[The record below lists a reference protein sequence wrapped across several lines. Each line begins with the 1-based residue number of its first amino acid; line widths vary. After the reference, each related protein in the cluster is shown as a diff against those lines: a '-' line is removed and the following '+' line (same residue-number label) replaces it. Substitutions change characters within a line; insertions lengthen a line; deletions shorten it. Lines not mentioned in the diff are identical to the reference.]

1 MLASLIAL
9 ALSPSRIQ
17 EDTVVRNI
25 PPRDVWV
32 FRSVLDERA
41 RIATVALAKDFW
53 VSYDATN
60 CGLYKFWKG
69 DVNFEGAVYTS
80 VHGPQPTSK
89 GGEILGGKVDA
100 PVWRVDGKEVKPT
113 YRGHRMLKGNRVEFV
128 YEVPV
133 NDKKAIVTEEP
144 GLLRRGDRPVGLSR
158 TFKSSMPSANIQV
171 LTYGRSASLNNFFL
185 NGRANPEGDR
195 EAWTGVGA
203 KTTWSVLF
211 NPVLGLP
218 PSDDDGGEAEL
229 QAGVDLD
236 SSAAQGQGNVQKDD
250 VHANGLSYRAYQ
262 IEFPF
267 EKIPTLVPNQ
277 TPNVSRQIQN
287 VDLKDE
293 QFGLKEHFVVSITG
307 WLKVEEGALYEF
319 RMNVDDG
326 ARLFV
331 NGERIINFDGMHLG
345 EQATGSMDLEPG
357 LYPLRIDYFQNEGP
371 SLLTL
376 DWKPADSTEW
386 KRIPNKNLETVAD
399 EVGVVSPGF
408 KKVMDAI
415 FPQRPG
421 DGRPEIAVH
430 PSFDLSTPRPK
441 DFDPRV
447 GGLAFRPNGHLV
459 LCTWDPDGAVYD
471 IEGVQSGDPT
481 KVKVRRIAQGLS
493 EPLGI
498 EVIGNDIFVAQK
510 QEITR
515 LRDTDKD
522 GIIDEYYA
530 LSSGFGV
537 TANFHEFTFGFN
549 HLGNYLFSNLA
560 LGINT
565 GGRSTDKQN
574 FDRGRVMKTNIK
586 TGEFEFVASGLRT
599 PNGAGKN
606 AKGELFITDNQGDWL
621 PSCKLIEVTNGAF
634 YGNRSVEAEKY
645 KGVKESLPV
654 CWFPQG
660 EIGNSTSQPAPFEYG
675 PYKGQMMVGDV
686 THGGLKRVFMERVNG
701 RYQGTAFRLT
711 QGLEAGINRVIVG
724 PDQAIYVGGIGSTGN
739 WGQEGKERYGL
750 QRLAYNGK
758 VTFEMLKVLPM
769 QNGAEIE
776 FTESVQD
783 NLLPEILS
791 EWEVRHW
798 HYVPT
803 IEYGGPKVGEERLP
817 VKSVTWNKTRTKVF
831 LEFSGVKP
839 EDVVYFRLPMSL
851 RGADGQMMWAN
862 EAWSTVNAIPNR
874 VGQVAASEA
883 APEVNSLSPEE
894 KAAGFELLFDG
905 KNLDRWRK
913 YRGEGVP
920 KGWQVADQALVFIPG
935 LEGGDLTTKEQYG
948 DFELRL
954 DWRVQ
959 AGGNSGIMLRSR
971 ETRSASYETAIEC
984 QVLDDAKHGDGKNPL
999 TSAGSAYGLYAPV
1012 KKMVNP
1018 ANTWN
1023 HLRVVCKGNAVE
1035 HWLNGV
1041 KIVSYEV
1048 GSADFVERLAKSKFK
1063 GWPEF
1068 AKYSSGHIVLQD
1080 HGDLVAYKNI
1090 RIRKL

>member
-1 MLASLIAL
+1 MPVLASLIAL
-9 ALSPSRIQ
+9 ALSSGRIQ
-17 EDTVVRNI
+17 SDVTPQNV
-25 PPRDVWV
+25 PPRDVWA
-32 FRSVLDERA
+32 FRSVLDNRA

-53 VSYDATN
+53 IAYDATN

-69 DVNFEGAVYTS
+69 DVNFEGAVYTT

-100 PVWRVDGKEVKPT
+100 SVWKVDGKEVKPR
-113 YRGHRMLKGNRVEFV
+113 YRGHRLLKGSRIEFV
-128 YEVPV
+128 YELPLASGQV
-133 NDKKAIVTEEP
+133 ATVTEEP
-144 GLLRRGDRPVGLSR
+144 QLLWRGEKPVGLTR
-158 TFKSSMPSANIQV
+158 TFKSSAPTADIQV
-171 LTYGRSASLNNFFL
+171 LTYGRAASFSNFFV
-185 NGRANPEGDR
+185 NGQARPEGDR
-195 EAWTGVGA
+195 EAWNGIGA

-211 NPVLGLP
+211 NPALSQP
-218 PSDDDGGEAEL
+218 AEEEL
-229 QAGVDLD
+229 FATTD
-236 SSAAQGQGNVQKDD
+236 APQGQGNIQKGD
-250 VHANGLSYRAYQ
+250 VHAPGLSYRAYQ

-267 EKIPTLVPNQ
+267 EKIPSLVPNQ
-277 TPNVSRQIQN
+277 TPNVSRQIPN
-287 VDLKDE
+287 VDLKNE
-293 QFGLKEHFVVSITG
+293 QFGLKEHFLVSITG

-326 ARLFV
+326 ARLFL

-371 SLLTL
+371 ALLTL
-376 DWKPADSTEW
+376 DWKLAEETEW
-386 KRIPNKNLETVAD
+386 KRITNKNLETVAD
-399 EVGVVSPGF
+399 EVGVVAPGF

-421 DGRPEIAVH
+421 DGRPEVSVH
-430 PSFDLSTPRPK
+430 PSFDLTTPRPA
-441 DFDPRV
+441 DFNPRV
-447 GGLAFRPNGHLV
+447 GGMSFRPNGHLV

-471 IEGVQSGDPT
+471 VEGVQTGDPS
-481 KVKVRRIAQGLS
+481 KVVVKRIAAGLS

-498 EVIGNDIFVAQK
+498 EVVGNDIFVAQK

-537 TANFHEFTFGFN
+537 TPNFHEFTFGFN
-549 HLGNYLFSNLA
+549 RKGDYLYTNLA

-565 GGRSTDKQN
+565 GGRSTDGQN
-574 FDRGRVMKTNIK
+574 IDRGRVMKTNIK
-586 TGEFEFVASGLRT
+586 TGDYEFIARGLRT
-599 PNGAGKN
+599 PNGTGMN
-606 AKGELFITDNQGDWL
+606 GKGELFITDNQGDWL
-621 PSCKLIEVTNGAF
+621 PSCKLLEVIPGAF
-634 YGNRSVEAEKY
+634 YGNRSVEFEAL
-645 KGVKESLPV
+645 KGIKELAPAV
-654 CWFPQG
+654 WFPQG
-660 EIGNSTSQPAPFEYG
+660 EIGNSVSQPGPFEYG
-675 PYKGQMMVGDV
+675 PYKGQMMAGDV
-686 THGGLKRVFMERVNG
+686 TYGGLRRIFLEKVNG
-701 RYQGTAFRLT
+701 RYQGTVFRLT

-724 PDQAIYVGGIGSTGN
+724 PDKAMYVGGIGSTGN

-758 VTFEMLKVLPM
+758 TTFEMLKVLPA

-776 FTESVQD
+776 FTEPVQA
-783 NLLPEILS
+783 NLLPEVLS

-831 LEFSGVKP
+831 LEFNGVKP

-862 EAWSTVNAIPNR
+862 EAWSTVNVIPNR
-874 VGQVAASEA
+874 VGTVQPSEA
-883 APEVNSLSPEE
+883 ATETNSLSAEE

-905 KNLDRWRK
+905 KNITKWRK

-935 LEGGDLTTKEQYG
+935 LDGGDLATKEQYG

-971 ETRSASYETAIEC
+971 ETRGASYETATEC
-984 QVLDDAKHGDGKNPL
+984 QVLDDAKHPDGKNPL
-999 TSAGSAYGLYAPV
+999 TSAGSAYGLYAPA

-1023 HLRVVCKGNAVE
+1023 HLRVVYKGAHVE

-1041 KIVSYEV
+1041 KIVEYEI
-1048 GSADFVERLAKSKFK
+1048 GSADFLERLKKSKFN
-1063 GWPEF
+1063 GWPEY
-1068 AKYSSGHIVLQD
+1068 AKYNSGHIVLQD
-1080 HGDLVAYKNI
+1080 HGNLVAYKNI

>member
-17 EDTVVRNI
+17 SDVIAKNI

-53 VSYDATN
+53 IAYDATN

-69 DVNFEGAVYTS
+69 DVNFEGAVYTT
-80 VHGPQPTSK
+80 VHGPNPTSK
-89 GGEILGGKVDA
+89 GGEILGGKLDA
-100 PVWRVDGKEVKPT
+100 TVWKVDGKETKPR
-113 YRGHRMLKGNRVEFV
+113 YRGHRMLKGNRVQFV
-128 YEVPV
+128 YELPV
-133 NDKKAIVTEEP
+133 NGKTVTVTEEP

-158 TFKSSMPSANIQV
+158 TFTSSAPTANIQV
-171 LTYGRSASLNNFFL
+171 LTYGRSASKNTFFM
-185 NGRANPEGDR
+185 NGRSYPEGDR
-195 EAWTGVGA
+195 EAWMGIGA
-203 KTTWSVLF
+203 KTNWSVLF
-211 NPVLGLP
+211 DPVLGLP
-218 PSDDDGGEAEL
+218 PSDDDGIEAS
-229 QAGVDLD
+229 LD
-236 SSAAQGQGNVQKDD
+236 PVEEGTQGQGNIQKDD
-250 VHANGLSYRAYQ
+250 VHAPGLSYRAYQ

-277 TPNVSRQIQN
+277 TPNISRQIPN
-287 VDLKDE
+287 VDLKNED
-293 QFGLKEHFVVSITG
+293 FGLKEHFLVSITG
-307 WLKVEEGALYEF
+307 WLKVTEGALYEF

-371 SLLTL
+371 ALLTL
-376 DWKPADSTEW
+376 DWKLAEETEW
-386 KRIPNKNLETVAD
+386 KRITNKNLETVAD
-399 EVGVVSPGF
+399 EVGVVAPGF

-421 DGRPEIAVH
+421 DGRPEVSVH
-430 PSFDLSTPRPK
+430 PSFDLTTPRPK
-441 DFDPRV
+441 DFNPRV
-447 GGLAFRPNGHLV
+447 GGLSFRPNGHLV

-471 IEGVQSGDPT
+471 IEGVQTGDPS
-481 KVKVRRIAQGLS
+481 KVVVKRIAAGLS

-537 TANFHEFTFGFN
+537 TPNFHEFTFGFN
-549 HLGNYLFSNLA
+549 RKGDYLYTNLA

-565 GGRSTDKQN
+565 GGRSTDGQN

-586 TGEFEFVASGLRT
+586 TGDYEFIARGLRT
-599 PNGAGKN
+599 PNGTGMN
-606 AKGELFITDNQGDWL
+606 GKGELFITDNQGDWL
-621 PSCKLIEVTNGAF
+621 PSCKLLEVIPGAF
-634 YGNRSVEAEKY
+634 YGNRSVEFEAL
-645 KGVKESLPV
+645 KGIKELAPAV
-654 CWFPQG
+654 WFPQG
-660 EIGNSTSQPAPFEYG
+660 EIGNSVSQPGPFEYG
-675 PYKGQMMVGDV
+675 PYKGQMMAGDV
-686 THGGLKRVFMERVNG
+686 TYGGLRRIFLEKVNG
-701 RYQGTAFRLT
+701 RYQGTVFRLT
-711 QGLEAGINRVIVG
+711 QGLEAGINRVVVG
-724 PDQAIYVGGIGSTGN
+724 PDKAMYVGGIGSTGN

-758 VTFEMLKVLPM
+758 MTFEMLKVLPA

-776 FTESVQD
+776 FTEPVQD

-831 LEFSGVKP
+831 LEFTGVKP
-839 EDVVYFRLPMSL
+839 EDVIYFRLPMSL

-862 EAWSTVNAIPNR
+862 EAWSTVNVIPNR
-874 VGQVAASEA
+874 VGKVAPSEA
-883 APEVNSLSPEE
+883 AADFNSLSPEE

-905 KNLDRWRK
+905 KNIEKWRK

-971 ETRSASYETAIEC
+971 ETRGASYETATEC
-984 QVLDDAKHGDGKNPL
+984 QVLDDAKHKDGKNPL
-999 TSAGSAYGLYAPV
+999 TSAGSAYGLYAPA

-1023 HLRVVCKGNAVE
+1023 HLRVIYKGAHVE

-1041 KIVSYEV
+1041 KIVEYEV
-1048 GSADFVERLAKSKFK
+1048 GSPDFLERLGKSKFK
-1063 GWPEF
+1063 GWPEY
-1068 AKYSSGHIVLQD
+1068 AKYTSGHIVLQD